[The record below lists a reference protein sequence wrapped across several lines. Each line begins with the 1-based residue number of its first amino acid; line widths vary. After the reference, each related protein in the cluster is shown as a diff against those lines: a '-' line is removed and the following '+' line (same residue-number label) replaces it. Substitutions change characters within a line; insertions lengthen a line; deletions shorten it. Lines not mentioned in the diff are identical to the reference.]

1 MNIDYICIWGKNKK
15 QTWSGTSY
23 SLYEALSKIMD
34 VNDKGFMLSKFEKVL
49 IKSGSIIFNNHIN
62 ILSTIIPRLH
72 LKFLIGESK
81 NTQLQIGDISKSH
94 SKYYIYQDLS
104 IDSLIELKE
113 KDKRAFTF
121 SNYQNISNKNL
132 YIRNR
137 WQKNIYQNSAGIFT
151 MSQWLAESLVHFS
164 GIDKNKVHH
173 VGGGINIDSSKI
185 TNFSKSNNKILFVG
199 RDFQR
204 KAGYQVYEAFK
215 ILIEKYDENAELY
228 IVGPSENPLNDAI
241 KNVKFIGDI
250 SREELVNYYNMC
262 DIFCMPSYFEAY
274 GLVFIEALA
283 FGLPVFGRNKFAM
296 KEFIEEGYNGYLI
309 EDDDY
314 DEWAL
319 KLFDLLNNQRIKENV
334 KSQQQKY
341 IHDYSWDTVATR
353 IKNIMDKDCK
363 NNL

>member
-1 MNIDYICIWGKNKK
+1 MNLDYICIWAKNKE

-23 SLYEALSKIMD
+23 SLYKALSQIMN
-34 VNDKGFMLSKFEKVL
+34 VNDKGFMLSKTEKFL
-49 IKSGSIIFNNHIN
+49 IKISSILFNNHVN

-72 LKFLIGESK
+72 LQFRKRESE
-81 NTQLQIGDISKSH
+81 NIQLQIGDISESH
-94 SKYYIYQDLS
+94 SDYYIYQDLS

-113 KDKRAFTF
+113 KDVESFAF
-121 SNYQNISNKNL
+121 SNYQSVSEKKL
-132 YIRNR
+132 YKRNSY
-137 WQKNIYQNSAGIFT
+137 QKKIYDNSSGIFT
-151 MSQWLAESLVHFS
+151 MSKWLADSLIYFS

-173 VGGGINIDSSKI
+173 VGGGINIDPSKI
-185 TNFSKSNNKILFVG
+185 ANYSKSNNKILFVG

-215 ILIEKYDENAELY
+215 ILLEKYDKNAELY
-228 IVGPSENPLNDAI
+228 IVGPSVNPFKDAVE
-241 KNVKFIGDI
+241 NVKFVGDI
-250 SREELVNYYNMC
+250 PSDELVKYFNMC

-296 KEFIEEGYNGYLI
+296 KEFIDDGYNGYLI
-309 EDDDY
+309 EEDNY

-319 KLFDLLNNQRIKENV
+319 KIFDLLNNQKIKENV
-334 KSQQQKY
+334 KSQQEKY
-341 IHDYSWDTVATR
+341 IHDYSWDTVAGR
-353 IKNIMDKDCK
+353 IKKIIDEDHK